1 MLLDR
6 GLPADIVRILLFMYE
21 FQNVCTKWND
31 YKASSFR
38 VRNGVPQGRVL
49 SSRLFAIYMDVLL
62 ARLRQNG
69 IGCYLGY
76 HFVGVIAYADHL
88 TLLCPLCEFLQKC

>member
-6 GLPADIVRILLFMYE
+6 GLSADIVRILLFMYE

-31 YKASSFR
+31 YNSSSFS
-38 VRNGVPQGRVL
+38 VTNGVPQGGVL
-49 SSRLFAIYMDVLL
+49 SSLLFDIYMDVLL
-62 ARLRQNG
+62 ACLRQNG

-76 HFVGVIAYADHL
+76 HFVGAIAYADHL
-88 TLLCPLCEFLQKC
+88 TLICPLCEGLQKC